1 MSRDRLKY
9 GMVLSPSAC
18 VQQSL
23 SSHANVKVEVSLLL
37 EFRAALADTA
47 TSTVFA
53 LHFQVSF
60 TTVKTHSFEKFRA

>member
-23 SSHANVKVEVSLLL
+23 SSHADVKVEVSLLL
-37 EFRAALADTA
+37 EFRAALPDTA

-53 LHFQVSF
+53 LHFQVCFHNCKDSQF
-60 TTVKTHSFEKFRA
+60 